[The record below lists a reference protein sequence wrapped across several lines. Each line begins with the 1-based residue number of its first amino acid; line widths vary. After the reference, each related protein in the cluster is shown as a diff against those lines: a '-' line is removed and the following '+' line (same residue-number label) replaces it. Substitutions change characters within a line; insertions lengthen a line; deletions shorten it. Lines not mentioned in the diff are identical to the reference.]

1 VDLSTWNVREYKLES
16 GEDVAFVLYRP
27 ITHGLRT
34 RHLELSLRLQAAVS
48 DLGET
53 GADAKDGSPPD
64 EERIE
69 GILASQMEAEKI
81 MSRFREELLSG
92 LVVGC
97 RDLTLNDKVP
107 TRDELLVALL
117 SLEDLATALCAHIID
132 EGTIGADEGKD

>member
-1 VDLSTWNVREYKLES
+1 MDLSTWNVREYKLES
-16 GEDVAFVLYRP
+16 GDDVAFVLYRP

-34 RHLELSLRLQAAVS
+34 RHLELSLRLQAAVTA
-48 DLGET
+48 LG
-53 GADAKDGSPPD
+53 DAGGEEGGLPD
-64 EERIE
+64 EEKIE
-69 GILASQMEAEKI
+69 AVLASQVEAEKI
-81 MSRFREELLSG
+81 MSAFREELLTG

-132 EGTIGADEGKD
+132 EGTIGEEEGKD

>member
-1 VDLSTWNVREYKLES
+1 MDLSTWNVREYKLES
-16 GEDVAFVLYRP
+16 GDDVAFVLYRP

-34 RHLELSLRLQAAVS
+34 RHLELSLRLQAAVTA
-48 DLGET
+48 LGEAGT
-53 GADAKDGSPPD
+53 EDGGLPE
-64 EERIE
+64 EERIVAV
-69 GILASQMEAEKI
+69 LDSQVEAEKI

>member
-1 VDLSTWNVREYKLES
+1 VDLSTWNVREFKLES
-16 GEDVAFVLYRP
+16 GDDVAFVLYRP

-34 RHLELSLRLQAAVS
+34 RHLELSLRLQAAVTA
-48 DLGET
+48 LGEAGT
-53 GADAKDGSPPD
+53 EDGGLPE
-64 EERIE
+64 EERIVAV
-69 GILASQMEAEKI
+69 LDSQVEAEKI

>member
-16 GEDVAFVLYRP
+16 GDDVAFVLYRP

-34 RHLELSLRLQAAVS
+34 RHLELSLRLQAAVTA
-48 DLGET
+48 LGEAGT
-53 GADAKDGSPPD
+53 EDGGLPE
-64 EERIE
+64 EERIVAV
-69 GILASQMEAEKI
+69 LDSQVEAEKI

>member
-1 VDLSTWNVREYKLES
+1 MDLSTWNVREFKLES
-16 GEDVAFVLYRP
+16 GDDVAFVLYRP

-34 RHLELSLRLQAAVS
+34 RHLELSLRLQAAVTA
-48 DLGET
+48 LGEAGT
-53 GADAKDGSPPD
+53 EDGGLPE
-64 EERIE
+64 EERIVAV
-69 GILASQMEAEKI
+69 LDSQVEAEKI